1 MSGAASA
8 LVVLGALILIGSP
21 VALNIPGTQP
31 EWIGLAF
38 ESVVIGLVIE
48 LFVAVVLLHAGY
60 YSPLT
65 ALACTAA
72 VTFGSAFGLR
82 RLGRRDDGTAID
94 RSRLRQ
100 PEPALFGL
108 LTLVLVVAA
117 LWIRRA
123 PSYFIFQTGDMGGY
137 VNSAN
142 ILMRTARF
150 GTEPHGFTMFL
161 RETNLVLG
169 RSNTVA
175 GVPAL
180 GAALLLG
187 VLAFARAF
195 RLHVVALVG
204 IGFLVVVHPVAVWFS
219 LFPVAESLY
228 APLLLGLVYLV
239 VRARAQTS
247 AVYAVMAGIVAG
259 SLLLVRGE
267 AMLLAPII
275 VIVLFA
281 SAAVDDDATVAVQRQ
296 FTVVSLV
303 TLVASY
309 GYDVHYVHAYFVT
322 QLHHLLPGPAYRL
335 AADAHLIDASVFLVI
350 AGAVA
355 IAAVLV
361 ATRGIARYVRP
372 HVVTRPR
379 TFWWCAYAAV
389 GAITA
394 AALLALRISGLSN
407 TLARWGPVLIVLFVI
422 GIVATVH
429 QPGKFLDATTSLLI
443 LLVIGTY
450 LVLFARRVPEPKVQT
465 YYLYFDRYLYS
476 EVLPAALVLGAIGL
490 HVVADAASRLWR
502 SSRTHISVAGRVAIA
517 AVVAIVLIGLV
528 PQVSDTRRATRYRLF
543 GHSYAALASLDRIT
557 RTNGVGPVIYSGAK
571 TRPDQWF
578 YSNTY
583 RAFALP
589 LEQSFGREVFDIP
602 SSGLGR
608 DVVYNPTQARRVLQ
622 HHDVESGYLVV
633 LDVAGQARFADSEHT
648 HFIGIVRYVCPT
660 LGETKPGP
668 ATPWTFSQLKFDV
681 YRIT

>member
-1 MSGAASA
+1 MSGAAAA
-8 LVVLGALILIGSP
+8 LIVLGALILIGSP
-21 VALNIPGTQP
+21 IALSIPGTQP
-31 EWIGLAF
+31 EWVGLAF
-38 ESVVIGLVIE
+38 ESVVIGLVVE

-60 YSPLT
+60 YSPIT
-65 ALACTAA
+65 AFVFTAV
-72 VTFGSAFGLR
+72 VTLGSAFVLR
-82 RLGRRDDGTAID
+82 RRGRRGERAAVDL
-94 RSRLRQ
+94 SRLREA
-100 PEPALFGL
+100 EPALFGL
-108 LTLVLVVAA
+108 ITIVLVVAA
-117 LWIRRA
+117 VWIRRA

-150 GTEPHGFTMFL
+150 GTEPHGFTLFL

-169 RSNTVA
+169 RANTVA
-175 GVPAL
+175 GLPAL

-187 VLAFARAF
+187 VIAFARAF

-204 IGFLVVVHPVAVWFS
+204 IGFLVVVHPVTVWFS

-239 VRARAQTS
+239 VRARAHTS
-247 AVYAVMAGIVAG
+247 AVYAVMAGVVAG

-275 VIVLFA
+275 VVVLFA
-281 SAAVDDDATVAVQRQ
+281 SAAVDDNATVAVQRQ

-322 QLHHLLPGPAYRL
+322 QLHHLLPGPSYRL
-335 AADAHLIDASVFLVI
+335 AADAHLIEASVFLVI

-361 ATRGIARYVRP
+361 ATKGVTRYVRP

-379 TFWWCAYAAV
+379 VFWWCAYAAV

-394 AALLALRISGLSN
+394 AALASLRISGLSN
-407 TLARWGPVLIVLFVI
+407 TLARWGPLLLVLFVI
-422 GIVATVH
+422 GVAATVH
-429 QPGKFLDATTSLLI
+429 QPGKYLDATCSLLI
-443 LLVIGTY
+443 LLLIGTY

-476 EVLPAALVLGAIGL
+476 EVLPAGLVLGAIGL
-490 HVVADAASRLWR
+490 HVVADAASRLLR
-502 SSRTHISVAGRVAIA
+502 SSRTQISVAGRVAIA
-517 AVVAIVLIGLV
+517 GVVAIVLIGLV
-528 PQVSDTRRATRYRLF
+528 PQISETRRATRYRLF

-557 RTNGVGPVIYSGAK
+557 RTDGVGPVIYSGAK

-578 YSNTY
+578 YPNTY

-602 SSGLGR
+602 ASGLGR
-608 DVVYNPTQARRVLQ
+608 DVVYNPTQARRVFQ
-622 HHDVESGYLVV
+622 HHNVASGYLVV
-633 LDVAGQARFADSEHT
+633 LDVPGRARFADGEHT
-648 HFIGIVRYVCPT
+648 HFIGIVRYTSPT
-660 LGETKPGP
+660 LGETRHGP
-668 ATPWTFSQLKFDV
+668 ATPWTFAHLEFDV
-681 YRIT
+681 YKIT